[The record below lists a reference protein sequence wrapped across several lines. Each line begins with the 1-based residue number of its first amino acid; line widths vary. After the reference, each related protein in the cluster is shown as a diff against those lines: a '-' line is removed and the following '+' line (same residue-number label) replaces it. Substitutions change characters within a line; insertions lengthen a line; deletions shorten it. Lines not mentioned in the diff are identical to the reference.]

1 MMQTHML
8 IFSDHCA
15 VLEAGED
22 LMFVAWFIT
31 RKDLRGKGIGGMV
44 IRKCIDS
51 FTPETKIALH
61 AAWGVRDYY
70 ASLGFKNRGLV
81 TFTCE
86 GKFEKLIQGKRCDNI
101 EIKELIECNFQDVV
115 NFDHAI
121 DKIDRRDYLQRHFD
135 NCERVVVAL
144 RYGKV
149 VGYAGL
155 KLLSDSKLIS
165 PMYADLEEAARK
177 MTESLARDISDDIL
191 KIIIPE
197 DNKVAR
203 EMWAD
208 FGITKAI
215 DDNHIK
221 TQLMFKGC
229 QFSFP
234 IDKVYGIIGFDGS
247 MV

>member
-101 EIKELIECNFQDVV
+101 EIKELIECNFQDVEHV
-115 NFDHAI
+115 PIFWRLSKILNFPRFWRIFQNFGNYSKH
-121 DKIDRRDYLQRHFD
+121 
-135 NCERVVVAL
+135 
-144 RYGKV
+144 GK
-149 VGYAGL
+149 
-155 KLLSDSKLIS
+155 
-165 PMYADLEEAARK
+165 
-177 MTESLARDISDDIL
+177 
-191 KIIIPE
+191 
-197 DNKVAR
+197 
-203 EMWAD
+203 
-208 FGITKAI
+208 
-215 DDNHIK
+215 
-221 TQLMFKGC
+221 
-229 QFSFP
+229 
-234 IDKVYGIIGFDGS
+234 
-247 MV
+247 